1 MCVLLLST
9 RVLSKLKLATSLLL
23 PKMNSSESHAESD
36 LIDVGEILS
45 EISVP
50 NIDMDALGVS
60 PNSRTPQSKDI
71 FAEEK
76 RKAWDKSV
84 EARCDFT
91 YRLRLTRR
99 SNVNFVS
106 IWQKSLYG
114 RTLTEIKAD
123 DNMVQF
129 FADSIVPV
137 IKEMLGYNLPNGD
150 WAVVTTP
157 KRRHLTKNFATRI
170 SEVIAQ
176 QLGIPFY
183 EDVASCRSKQ
193 RMNAVFTL
201 NILPK
206 EANLIVFDDFV
217 TTGQTLASMRRLLEE
232 HNKNLVFFTGINN
245 KL

>member
-1 MCVLLLST
+1 
-9 RVLSKLKLATSLLL
+9 
-23 PKMNSSESHAESD
+23 MNSSESHAESD

-123 DNMVQF
+123 DDMVQF

-137 IKEMLGYNLPNGD
+137 IKEMLGYNLSNGD

-201 NILPK
+201 NVLPK

>member
-1 MCVLLLST
+1 MDNG
-9 RVLSKLKLATSLLL
+9 A
-23 PKMNSSESHAESD
+23 D
-36 LIDVGEILS
+36 LIDLNEILTDIVVPEIEVGSVSVS
-45 EISVP
+45 ESK
-50 NIDMDALGVS
+50 
-60 PNSRTPQSKDI
+60 QSQKDI

-99 SNVNFVS
+99 SNVNFIS
-106 IWQKSLYG
+106 IWQKSIYG

-123 DNMVQF
+123 DDMVQF

-137 IKEMLGYNLPNGD
+137 IKEMLGYNLPKGD

-170 SEVIAQ
+170 SEVIAR

-183 EDVASCRSKQ
+183 EDVAFCHSKH

-201 NILPK
+201 NVLPK

-217 TTGQTLASMRRLLEE
+217 TTGHTLASMRRLLEQ
-232 HNKNLVFFTGINN
+232 HGKNLMFFTGINN
-245 KL
+245 RI

>member
-1 MCVLLLST
+1 MDNG
-9 RVLSKLKLATSLLL
+9 A
-23 PKMNSSESHAESD
+23 D
-36 LIDVGEILS
+36 LIDLNEILTDIVVPEIEVGSVSVS
-45 EISVP
+45 ESKP
-50 NIDMDALGVS
+50 S
-60 PNSRTPQSKDI
+60 QKDI

-99 SNVNFVS
+99 SNVNFIS
-106 IWQKSLYG
+106 IWQKSIYG

-123 DNMVQF
+123 DDMVQF

-170 SEVIAQ
+170 SEAIAR

-183 EDVASCRSKQ
+183 EDVAFCHSKH

-201 NILPK
+201 NVLPK

-232 HNKNLVFFTGINN
+232 HGKNLVFFTGINN

>member
-1 MCVLLLST
+1 MDNG
-9 RVLSKLKLATSLLL
+9 A
-23 PKMNSSESHAESD
+23 D
-36 LIDVGEILS
+36 LIDLNEILTDIVVPEIEVGSVSVS
-45 EISVP
+45 ESKP
-50 NIDMDALGVS
+50 S
-60 PNSRTPQSKDI
+60 QKDI

-123 DNMVQF
+123 DDMVQF
-129 FADSIVPV
+129 FADSIVSV

-201 NILPK
+201 NVLPK

-217 TTGQTLASMRRLLEE
+217 TTGQTLASMRRLLEQHE
-232 HNKNLVFFTGINN
+232 KNLVFFTGINN

>member
-1 MCVLLLST
+1 
-9 RVLSKLKLATSLLL
+9 
-23 PKMNSSESHAESD
+23 MNNDSAHAESD
-36 LIDVGEILS
+36 LIDVGEILP

-50 NIDMDALGVS
+50 NIDMDALGVL
-60 PNSRTPQSKDI
+60 PNSRSPQSKDL

-123 DNMVQF
+123 DDMVQF

-137 IKEMLGYNLPNGD
+137 IKEMLGYNLPKGD
-150 WAVVTTP
+150 WAIVTTP

-183 EDVASCRSKQ
+183 EDVASCHSKQ

-201 NILPK
+201 NVLPK

-232 HNKNLVFFTGINN
+232 HGKNLVFFTGINN

>member
-1 MCVLLLST
+1 M
-9 RVLSKLKLATSLLL
+9 KN
-23 PKMNSSESHAESD
+23 NSSHAGSD
-36 LIDVGEILS
+36 LIDVREILS
-45 EISVP
+45 DISAP
-50 NIDMDALGVS
+50 NIDMDALGVLPS
-60 PNSRTPQSKDI
+60 ARTPKSKDL

-106 IWQKSLYG
+106 IWQKSVYG

-123 DNMVQF
+123 DDMVQF

-137 IKEMLGYNLPNGD
+137 IKEMLGYNLPSGD

-170 SEVIAQ
+170 SEVISR

-183 EDVASCRSKQ
+183 EDVASCRSKH

-201 NILPK
+201 NVLPK

-232 HNKNLVFFTGINN
+232 HGKNLMFFTGINN

>member
-1 MCVLLLST
+1 MCNE
-9 RVLSKLKLATSLLL
+9 
-23 PKMNSSESHAESD
+23 PKYAGSD

-45 EISVP
+45 DISIP
-50 NIDMDALGVS
+50 DIDMDALGVS
-60 PNSRTPQSKDI
+60 PSARSPQSKDI

-106 IWQKSLYG
+106 IWQKSIYG

-123 DNMVQF
+123 DDMVQF

-201 NILPK
+201 NVLPK

-232 HNKNLVFFTGINN
+232 HGKNLVFFTGINN

>member
-84 EARCDFT
+84 EAMCDFT

-123 DNMVQF
+123 DDMVQF

-201 NILPK
+201 NVLPK

-232 HNKNLVFFTGINN
+232 HGKNLVFFTGINN

>member
-1 MCVLLLST
+1 
-9 RVLSKLKLATSLLL
+9 
-23 PKMNSSESHAESD
+23 MNSSESHAESD

-123 DNMVQF
+123 DDMVQF

-137 IKEMLGYNLPNGD
+137 IKEMIGYNMPKGD

-170 SEVIAQ
+170 WEVIAR

-183 EDVASCRSKQ
+183 EDVAFCHSKL

-201 NILPK
+201 NVLPK

-232 HNKNLVFFTGINN
+232 QNKTLVFFTGINN

>member
-1 MCVLLLST
+1 MDNG
-9 RVLSKLKLATSLLL
+9 A
-23 PKMNSSESHAESD
+23 D
-36 LIDVGEILS
+36 LIDLNEILTDIVVP
-45 EISVP
+45 EIEVGSVSVTESKP
-50 NIDMDALGVS
+50 S
-60 PNSRTPQSKDI
+60 QKDI

-99 SNVNFVS
+99 SNVNFIS

-170 SEVIAQ
+170 SEEIAR

-201 NILPK
+201 NVLPK

-217 TTGQTLASMRRLLEE
+217 TTGQTLASMRKLLEQ
-232 HNKNLVFFTGINN
+232 HGKNLVFFTGINN